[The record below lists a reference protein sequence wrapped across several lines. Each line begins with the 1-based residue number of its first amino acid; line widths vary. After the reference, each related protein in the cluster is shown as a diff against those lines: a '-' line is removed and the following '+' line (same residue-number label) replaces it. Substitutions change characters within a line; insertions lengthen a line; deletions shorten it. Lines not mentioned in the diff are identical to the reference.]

1 MLSCDL
7 HEVPGRLR
15 VKVPALRGRPD
26 GDDIVQ
32 TLFQDLEGVSNASF
46 NPLTGSIVVHY
57 IPRFTGSAAILKRL
71 NDHQLL
77 PVKKSATS
85 GIREASV
92 TRQIGQ
98 YTVRELGRFL
108 MAKTLEHN
116 GLGLL
121 AALI

>member
-1 MLSCDL
+1 MLSCDV

-15 VKVPALRGRPD
+15 VKIPALRGRPD
-26 GDDIVQ
+26 GDEIVQ
-32 TLFQDLEGVSNASF
+32 RLFQGIRGIEGATF
-46 NPLTGSIVVHY
+46 NRLTGSIVVRY
-57 IPRFTGSAAILKRL
+57 VPGRIGSDPILKLL

-77 PVKKSATS
+77 PPVKKAATPS
-85 GIREASV
+85 TAPSL
-92 TRQIGQ
+92 TRQIGH
-98 YTVRELGRFL
+98 YTARELGRFL

>member
-26 GDDIVQ
+26 GDEIVR
-32 TLFQDLEGVSNASF
+32 TVFQGVEGISKATF

-57 IPRFTGSAAILKRL
+57 IPRSIGSDAILKRL
-71 NDHQLL
+71 NDHRLL
-77 PVKKSATS
+77 TMERGAPKGVQ
-85 GIREASV
+85 GPSV
-92 TRQIGQ
+92 TQQIGR
-98 YTVRELGRFL
+98 YTMKELGRFL